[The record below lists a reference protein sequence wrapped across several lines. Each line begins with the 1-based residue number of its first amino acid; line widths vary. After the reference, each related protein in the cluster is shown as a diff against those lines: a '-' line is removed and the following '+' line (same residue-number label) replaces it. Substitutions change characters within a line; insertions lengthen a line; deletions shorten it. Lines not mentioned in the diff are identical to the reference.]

1 MVLIYY
7 ISCKTIM
14 DAKPL
19 RIRLDEVYGA
29 IKIFYGTRYL
39 ALFGPW
45 SNNAVSNRIN
55 SLTIGKTLTFHDF
68 IILIKS
74 VVSKNKNNCCLN
86 IFLKKGLYNDRS
98 NT

>member
-1 MVLIYY
+1 
-7 ISCKTIM
+7 M

-19 RIRLDEVYGA
+19 RIRFDEVYGV
-29 IKIFYGTRYL
+29 IKISYGTRYL

-45 SNNAVSNRIN
+45 SNNAVFNRIN
-55 SLTIGKTLTFHDF
+55 SLPMGKALTFHDF

-74 VVSKNKNNCCLN
+74 VVSKNKNNCYLN
-86 IFLKKGLYNDRS
+86 IFFKKGLYDERS